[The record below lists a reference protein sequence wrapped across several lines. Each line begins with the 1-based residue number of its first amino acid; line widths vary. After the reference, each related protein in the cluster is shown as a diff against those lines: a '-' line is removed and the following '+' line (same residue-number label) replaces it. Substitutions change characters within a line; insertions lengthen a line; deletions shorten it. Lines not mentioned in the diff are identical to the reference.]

1 MNYRN
6 YFLMLLLMMAASV
19 SAQKLRVVDKAG
31 QPVPYASIISE
42 NGDFI
47 GTTDLEG
54 TLADLKGADIVSIT
68 HVAYQP
74 KKVKVGQGGV
84 VALDDA
90 DFDLPELT
98 VTKKPLTYVQTYY
111 RILYVDDDPETPIC
125 YYRTGFLNNSYDN
138 KTLKTSSD
146 EEHLSA
152 CNTGIF
158 KTMLNTVLGK
168 YIKRL
173 AGLSTEKVENRLKKQ
188 YKAIGLKI
196 TPNGPGKQLITDKYG
211 TVGMVTDK
219 QGERRYTFE
228 AHKLKNHL
236 IQTIGTDKKKAK
248 AEKRDEEKKNRKDQ
262 DFIVYNIDD
271 EGNYSPEDYVMSQ
284 SATSYDSGK
293 SGYHVNIFLQVF
305 TTDRA
310 YVTKAELKQKKKE
323 NKIKMTYRNLLDFE
337 RSHHIPAL
345 SEAFQKRINEVIKAK

>member
-1 MNYRN
+1 MNYRK
-6 YFLMLLLMMAASV
+6 YIFTLLLMIAASA
-19 SAQKLRVVDKAG
+19 SAQTLKVVDTAG
-31 QPVPYASIISE
+31 QPVPYASIISD

-47 GTTDLEG
+47 GTTDLDG
-54 TLADLKGADIVSIT
+54 MLSDLKGADIVSIT
-68 HVAYQP
+68 HVAYQA
-74 KKVKVGQGGV
+74 KTVKVGQGGV

-111 RILYVDDDPETPIC
+111 RILYVDDDPDTPIC
-125 YYRTGFLNNSYDN
+125 YYRAGFLNNSYDN

-152 CNTGIF
+152 SNIAIF

-173 AGLSTEKVENRLKKQ
+173 AGLNTEKVENRLKKQ

-211 TVGMVTDK
+211 TVGAITDK

-236 IQTIGTDKKKAK
+236 IQTVGTDKKKAK

-271 EGNYSPEDYVMSQ
+271 DGNYSPEDYVMSQ

-293 SGYHVNIFLQVF
+293 SGYHVNIYLQVF

-310 YVTKAELKQKKKE
+310 YVDKEELKKE
-323 NKIKMTYRNLLDFE
+323 NKMKMSYQNIRNIE
-337 RSHHIPAL
+337 KAHKIPAL
-345 SEAFQKRINEVIKAK
+345 VPNIQKKLNELWKSDDSE